1 MFFLQFFMLA
11 INCQLSAKV
20 LSSKALVL
28 SSKKNATLSNR
39 AFLYEL

>member
-11 INCQLSAKV
+11 VSYKLSAKV

-28 SSKKNATLSNR
+28 SSKKKGATLSNR
-39 AFLYEL
+39 AFFS